1 MTVATPMN
9 LYDQQKR
16 NIARTRVILAGFVL
30 FLAFLGMGAD
40 AFLYGS
46 GAGPGFPIATLG
58 AVCLGGFSAWWALA
72 GGDKAVLESTHAV
85 PVNLNDPKQRMLDNV
100 VEEMA
105 IAGGLPKPAVY
116 VIPDR
121 DPNAFAT
128 GRGPE
133 KSSIAVT
140 AGLLDALNREE
151 LQGVVSHEMSH
162 VKNYDIRLMTVVAA
176 LVGSVLLLSDWG
188 RRGLWWGGGRRRSS
202 NSQGEGGVFA
212 LVFFVVWIVSLILA
226 PLIAQLVALS
236 VSREREY
243 LADASGAELTRNPLS
258 LASALEKIEAAV
270 APTESIKQGV
280 AHLCIADPR
289 GRAVN
294 DREGGWANLF
304 STHPPIAR
312 RVALL
317 KEMAYQDA
325 RVKA

>member
-1 MTVATPMN
+1 MALPIN
-9 LYDQQKR
+9 LYDQQRR
-16 NIARTRVILAGFVL
+16 NLRRTKIILFGFVL

-46 GAGPGFPIATLG
+46 GVGPGFPIATLG

-72 GGDKAVLESTHAV
+72 GGDKAVLESTHAA
-85 PVNLNDPKQRMLDNV
+85 PINLNDPKQRMLDNV

-105 IAGGLPKPAVY
+105 IAGGLPKPAIY
-116 VIPDR
+116 VIPDT

-128 GRGPE
+128 GPGPE

-140 AGLLDALNREE
+140 RGLLDSLNREE
-151 LQGVVSHEMSH
+151 LQGVVSHEMAH

-188 RRGLWWGGGRRRSS
+188 RRGLWWGGGRRRSRD
-202 NSQGEGGVFA
+202 GGGSGALALIFFA
-212 LVFFVVWIVSLILA
+212 VWLVSLILA

-258 LASALEKIEAAV
+258 LASALEKIEAAA
-270 APTESIKQGV
+270 APTESVKQGV

-294 DREGGWANLF
+294 DREGAWANLF

-312 RVALL
+312 RIALL
-317 KEMAYQDA
+317 KEMAYEPA
-325 RVKA
+325 PAGS